1 MRRSPLA
8 STLTEIA
15 SIATVVRSDNVILYP
30 REMSIDLPIEIS
42 WEQARA
48 DIILLGQA
56 PRWRWRT
63 VFDAPLARLSMTWRE
78 QESP

>member
-1 MRRSPLA
+1 MRRFPLA
-8 STLTEIA
+8 NTLTEIA
-15 SIATVVRSDNVILYP
+15 SIATVARSDNVMLYP

-42 WEQARA
+42 WERARA

-56 PRWRWRT
+56 PRWRWQT
-63 VFDAPLARLSMTWRE
+63 AFDAPLGRLSMTWCE